1 MIQLMITRIWQMNH
15 IIFWGLLDNLED
27 ILRSVDAIMIILGLF
42 DIVLY
47 SEYPF
52 YPSRDGIPLDV
63 LDGF

>member
-1 MIQLMITRIWQMNH
+1 MNH